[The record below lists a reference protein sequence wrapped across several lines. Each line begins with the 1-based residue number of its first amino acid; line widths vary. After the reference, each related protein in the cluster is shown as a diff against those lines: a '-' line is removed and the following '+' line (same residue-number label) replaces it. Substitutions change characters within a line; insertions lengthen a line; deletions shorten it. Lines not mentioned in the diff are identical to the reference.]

1 VSESNRKR
9 PEGDRKHLSPFALI
23 KKRSQKLV
31 RETLT
36 QTQAD
41 KAMFIIFMGVSG
53 CGKTTIG
60 KKTAD
65 KLGVPYYEGDEFHP
79 LTNIEK
85 MSQGIPL
92 TDEDREDWL
101 SQLSLLIQTK
111 LDAEESGVLSC
122 SALKEIYRKRLCI
135 DPDRVHFIYLKGNYD
150 LILSRLRDRTDH
162 YMPAHLLASQFEALE
177 EPNDVFTVDIN
188 QATEAILD
196 EVFAYLVEIGFADN
210 TSDLGVSKSHP

>member
-1 VSESNRKR
+1 
-9 PEGDRKHLSPFALI
+9 
-23 KKRSQKLV
+23 
-31 RETLT
+31 
-36 QTQAD
+36 
-41 KAMFIIFMGVSG
+41 MFIIFMGVSG

-101 SQLSLLIQTK
+101 EKMSQLIQNK
-111 LDAEESGVLSC
+111 LEAGESGILSC
-122 SALKEIYRKRLCI
+122 SALKENYRKRLRI
-135 DPDRVHFIYLKGNYD
+135 DPDRVHFIYLKGGYE
-150 LILSRLRDRTDH
+150 LILSRLRDRTEH
-162 YMPAHLLASQFEALE
+162 YMPVLLLASQFEALE
-177 EPNDVFTVDIN
+177 EPNDVLTVDIN

-196 EVFAYLVEIGFADN
+196 EVFAYLVDIGFADK
-210 TSDLGVSKSHP
+210 TSEPGASKFHP